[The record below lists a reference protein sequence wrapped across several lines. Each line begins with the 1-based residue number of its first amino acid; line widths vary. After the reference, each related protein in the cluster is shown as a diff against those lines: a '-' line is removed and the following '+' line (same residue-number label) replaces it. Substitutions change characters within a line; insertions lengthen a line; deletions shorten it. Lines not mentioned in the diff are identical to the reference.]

1 MEARSQRTP
10 RRGRGGFAEV
20 AVDGAGGQERTF
32 TYRVPDDAD
41 VEPGHLVW
49 VPFGTRTVQGI
60 VFSLT
65 EIPAVEETR
74 DIERVAHER
83 PLLTD
88 RQIEVARWMSSYYR
102 VGLFLAAVQMLPPGF
117 ASRLRTWLTVDSERA
132 SDAALIEA
140 VGARAGRA
148 IQIVEEAGEM
158 RREPLARRLGR
169 GGGAIVDRLIRR
181 KLLVTRSEWEHQRQK
196 PRYARVLALAV
207 EADEVEKAADE
218 LDARPGARGIERAS
232 LLRRVID
239 SPGRETQADL
249 AREFGRSRVDWA
261 KKAGLLRVDEI
272 RVERDP
278 LAEIQF
284 QTTMPLDPTA
294 AQAGAIGA
302 ITSAL
307 RTARSGSGP
316 PRRFLLFGVTG
327 SGKTE
332 VYLRATEKCLE
343 LGRSVLVLVPEIA
356 LTPQTL
362 SRFASRFP
370 GQVALLHSGL
380 QPGERFDQWWRIA
393 NGDFPIVLGSRSAV
407 FAPIR
412 DLGLVVIDEEHE
424 WTYKQHDPAP
434 RYHARAVAERLCAE
448 HGAVLVA
455 GSATPDV
462 ETFRRA
468 RRSEFNLLRLPTR
481 VGIEDTFLESGG
493 PASAQGRGP
502 GRTSAGQAGV
512 SIVDMREELRSGNA
526 GLFSREL
533 HSAIGHS
540 LDSGGRVILFLNRRG
555 SAAYVQCRRCGAVR
569 LCRRCDTSLTMHRS
583 DMPDGVD
590 SLVCHYCGYRV
601 RPSAVCRVCNAEDM
615 RPMGSGTQSV
625 VAEVERRFPGAGVLR
640 WDRDV
645 ARTARAHS
653 EVLDRFMKGGSR
665 VLVGTQMVA
674 KGLDIPEVTLVGVIS
689 ADTGLAIPDFRAG
702 ERAFQVLTQVAGR
715 VGRGPD
721 GGSAIIQ
728 TFQPEHYAI
737 QAAAAQD
744 FEAFYDVEIGLRA
757 DHADPPF
764 TRLIRLGHSHYDAP
778 AALEEAKRLAAALK
792 NERIAS
798 GETGTEVI
806 GPSPSYPF
814 RMRGVTRWHII
825 LKGAHPERLL
835 DRVPTG
841 RDWTVDVDPAS
852 VS

>member
-1 MEARSQRTP
+1 MASAKPDLLESGEA
-10 RRGRGGFAEV
+10 
-20 AVDGAGGQERTF
+20 
-32 TYRVPDDAD
+32 
-41 VEPGHLVW
+41 
-49 VPFGTRTVQGI
+49 
-60 VFSLT
+60 
-65 EIPAVEETR
+65 
-74 DIERVAHER
+74 
-83 PLLTD
+83 
-88 RQIEVARWMSSYYR
+88 
-102 VGLFLAAVQMLPPGF
+102 LAAVLPGALKREKGHRLVSMVRPAKGVGKTELDGLEEK
-117 ASRLRTWLTVDSERA
+117 RPKQHRLLRTLL
-132 SDAALIEA
+132 DA
-140 VGARAGRA
+140 GG
-148 IQIVEEAGEM
+148 
-158 RREPLARRLGR
+158 PLQRHDVLRRLNLSDSPLHSLLNAGLVQL
-169 GGGAIVDRLIRR
+169 IQVDPAPDEL
-181 KLLVTRSEWEHQRQK
+181 
-196 PRYARVLALAV
+196 LAV
-207 EADEVEKAADE
+207 KDSDRR
-218 LDARPGARGIERAS
+218 RPDKLTGDQDRALERICAP
-232 LLRRVID
+232 LK
-239 SPGRETQADL
+239 
-249 AREFGRSRVDWA
+249 AREFA
-261 KKAGLLRVDEI
+261 AILLR
-272 RVERDP
+272 
-278 LAEIQF
+278 
-284 QTTMPLDPTA
+284 
-294 AQAGAIGA
+294 
-302 ITSAL
+302 
-307 RTARSGSGP
+307 
-316 PRRFLLFGVTG
+316 GVTG

-332 VYLRATEKCLE
+332 VYLRAAEKCLE

-407 FAPIR
+407 FAPIK

-434 RYHARAVAERLCAE
+434 RYHARAVAERFCVE

-455 GSATPDV
+455 GSATPDI

-468 RRSEFNLLRLPTR
+468 RRAEFQLLRLPSR
-481 VGIEDTFLESGG
+481 VGIEDPPLQSGQPG
-493 PASAQGRGP
+493 TTGSEASGLVP
-502 GRTSAGQAGV
+502 GRWRTAAGQAGV

-533 HSAIGHS
+533 HAGIGES

-555 SAAYVQCRRCGAVR
+555 SAAYVQCRRCGNVR
-569 LCRRCDTSLTMHRS
+569 SCRRCDTSLTMHRS
-583 DMPDGVD
+583 DLPDGVD
-590 SLVCHYCGYRV
+590 SLVCHYCGYRI

-653 EVLDRFMKGGSR
+653 EVLDRFMNGDAR

-744 FEAFYDVEIGLRA
+744 FEAFYEVEIALRA
-757 DHADPPF
+757 EHADPPF

-778 AALEEAKRLAAALK
+778 AALEEAKRLASML
-792 NERIAS
+792 NEERLAS
-798 GETGTEVI
+798 GETGTEVL

-835 DRVPTG
+835 DRVPLG

>member
-1 MEARSQRTP
+1 MPNRL
-10 RRGRGGFAEV
+10 GGFAEV

-32 TYRVPDDAD
+32 TYRVPDELD
-41 VEPGHLVW
+41 VKPGHLVW

-60 VFSLT
+60 VFRLT
-65 EIPAVEETR
+65 DIPEVEETR

-83 PLLTD
+83 SLLSY
-88 RQIEVARWMSSYYR
+88 RQIEVARWMSGYYR

-117 ASRLRTWLTVDSERA
+117 ASRLRTWLTVDAERA
-132 SDAALIEA
+132 SDTALIEELG
-140 VGARAGRA
+140 VRAGRA
-148 IQIVEEAGEM
+148 IQMVKEAGEM

-169 GGGAIVDRLIRR
+169 GGGAVVDRLIRR
-181 KLLVTRSEWEHQRQK
+181 KVLITRSEWEHQRQK
-196 PRYARVLALAV
+196 PRFARVLTLAV
-207 EADEVEKAADE
+207 EVEDVEKAADE
-218 LDARPGARGIERAS
+218 LDALSGARGIERAS

-261 KKAGLLRVDEI
+261 RKAGLLRVDEI
-272 RVERDP
+272 RVDRDP
-278 LAEIQF
+278 LAEHQF
-284 QTTMPLDPTA
+284 QTSMPLDPTA

-307 RTARSGSGP
+307 RTARSDPGP
-316 PRRFLLFGVTG
+316 PRKFLLFGVTG

-332 VYLRATEKCLE
+332 VYLRAAEKCLE

-407 FAPIR
+407 FAPIK

-434 RYHARAVAERLCAE
+434 RYHARAVAERFCVE

-455 GSATPDV
+455 GSATPDI

-468 RRSEFNLLRLPTR
+468 RRAEFQLLRLPSR
-481 VGIEDTFLESGG
+481 VGIEDPPLQSGQPG
-493 PASAQGRGP
+493 TTGSEASGLVP
-502 GRTSAGQAGV
+502 GRWRTAAGQAGV

-533 HSAIGHS
+533 HAGIGES

-555 SAAYVQCRRCGAVR
+555 SAAYVQCRRCGNVR
-569 LCRRCDTSLTMHRS
+569 SCRRCDTSLTMHRS
-583 DMPDGVD
+583 DLPDGVD
-590 SLVCHYCGYRV
+590 SLVCHYCGYRI

-625 VAEVERRFPGAGVLR
+625 VAEVERRFP
-640 WDRDV
+640 
-645 ARTARAHS
+645 
-653 EVLDRFMKGGSR
+653 
-665 VLVGTQMVA
+665 
-674 KGLDIPEVTLVGVIS
+674 
-689 ADTGLAIPDFRAG
+689 
-702 ERAFQVLTQVAGR
+702 
-715 VGRGPD
+715 
-721 GGSAIIQ
+721 
-728 TFQPEHYAI
+728 
-737 QAAAAQD
+737 
-744 FEAFYDVEIGLRA
+744 
-757 DHADPPF
+757 
-764 TRLIRLGHSHYDAP
+764 
-778 AALEEAKRLAAALK
+778 
-792 NERIAS
+792 
-798 GETGTEVI
+798 
-806 GPSPSYPF
+806 
-814 RMRGVTRWHII
+814 
-825 LKGAHPERLL
+825 
-835 DRVPTG
+835 
-841 RDWTVDVDPAS
+841 
-852 VS
+852 